1 MDNSLTITLI
11 RATRILRIFKLSRYW
26 HSFNILLNTLWLT
39 LLNISSFASLLALVL
54 FIYSMVGLEIFA
66 NKVAFNQSN

>member
-1 MDNSLTITLI
+1 MDNSLTITFI

-26 HSFNILLNTLWLT
+26 QSFNILLNTLWLT

>member
-1 MDNSLTITLI
+1 MDNSLIITLI

-26 HSFNILLNTLWLT
+26 QSFNILLNTLWLT